1 MQSKLNE
8 ILELCI
14 EKSVGDVF
22 YSFAYNNLTNYI
34 WVQKFNEKNRMINF
48 NSSDKNFFMVT
59 TNEIDKALE
68 YMQNE

>member
-14 EKSVGDVF
+14 QKSANNVF
-22 YSFAYNNLTNYI
+22 YSFSYHNLTKYVWI
-34 WVQKFNEKNRMINF
+34 QKFNGGNKLVNF
-48 NSSDKNFFMVT
+48 KEYSKPYIMTRD
-59 TNEIDKALE
+59 IDKALE